1 MDTSRRYSKRGAW
14 LLFTSVAFPIH
25 VWAIILIFRDFS
37 WVTERTNSWDALG
50 VGAYGLSIALV
61 ESIFVYLGVQ
71 LLGFFISQKWDEKK
85 RISILSLLLWIASIW
100 AIMGQ
105 LIFLLELSLPP
116 RWIQG
121 LAQAAHPLRNL
132 YVLGFILV
140 ASTILLP
147 FWGALK
153 SQKFTLI
160 IYEFIDRIALLVT
173 LYLVLDIGS
182 LVIILIRNI

>member
-1 MDTSRRYSKRGAW
+1 MVTSRRYSKRGAW

-25 VWAIILIFRDFS
+25 VWALVLIFRDFS
-37 WVTERTNSWDALG
+37 WVTDRTNSWDALG

-61 ESIFVYLGVQ
+61 ESIFIFLIIL

-85 RISILSLLLWIASIW
+85 RISILSMLLLIASIW

-105 LIFLLELSLPP
+105 LIFLLEFSLPP
-116 RWIQG
+116 GWIQG

-132 YVLGFILV
+132 YALCFILV
-140 ASTILLP
+140 ASTVLLP
-147 FWGALK
+147 LWGLLK
-153 SQKFTLI
+153 YQRLTLI
-160 IYEFIDRIALLVT
+160 FYEFIDRIALLVT

-182 LVIILIRNI
+182 IVVVLIRNI